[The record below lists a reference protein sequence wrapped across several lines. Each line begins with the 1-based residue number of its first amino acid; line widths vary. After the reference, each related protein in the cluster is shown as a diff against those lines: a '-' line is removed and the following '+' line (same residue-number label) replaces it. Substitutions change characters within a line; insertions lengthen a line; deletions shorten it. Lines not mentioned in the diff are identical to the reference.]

1 MNIRM
6 RGVTLVELI
15 VAIVIMGTALAGLA
29 AVYARASVAS
39 ADPLVTQQM
48 LAIGESLMEEIL
60 LKNYGNDTPVPGKR
74 AAYTHV
80 GHYNGY
86 GKDAKGILDVEGA
99 AIAGLERYGVL
110 VTVEQV
116 ALTGIAA
123 DQAQRIRV
131 VVSNGGES
139 LRLTGWRTKP

>member
-1 MNIRM
+1 M

-29 AVYARASVAS
+29 AAYGRASVAS

-60 LKNYGNDTPVPGKR
+60 LKSYDTDGTAPANR

-86 GKDAKGILDVEGA
+86 GKNIAGILNVDGGA
-99 AIAGLERYGVL
+99 VAGLERYKVL
-110 VTVEQV
+110 VDVQPA
-116 ALTGIAA
+116 ALTGVAA
-123 DQAQRIRV
+123 GDAQRIRV
-131 VVSNGGES
+131 TVSNGNQS
-139 LRLTGWRTKP
+139 LQLTGWRTRP